1 MTERLTPEGH
11 FTKLF
16 KGYALS
22 DNDIAWSLFKAGWD
36 ARAQHE
42 YELDLR
48 IAELEHEIKQMKE
61 RHGTV

>member
-1 MTERLTPEGH
+1 MTAEKH
-11 FTKLF
+11 FSKLF
-16 KGYALS
+16 NDYKLS
-22 DNDIAWSLFKAGWD
+22 ENDIAWSLFKAGWD

-42 YELDLR
+42 YEMDLR